1 MPTRRPRCDSRAAC
15 LGTARRGQHRRRIRG
30 PCPRSERTLHRSAA
44 HRARRRTGSA
54 LRLGVGRQMGAPPL
68 GRGTRSRGHARAR
81 GVGAHR
87 VVDPPPAVRPRL
99 RIWDLT
105 TGPAKRGPSWR
116 TGRPRHRPVP
126 RRTDHK
132 DPPRGRCPLPTSRVR
147 SHPWVWSQRRSS
159 SCRARSLLPAPAG
172 MVRREAEQAPGLASA
187 PRARGDGP
195 GGYRDPS
202 RSSVRTALSAT
213 FRKSSPSGQ
222 WRSPGAHAAARRPG
236 ASRGPGRAMDGPGT
250 CRARARAG

>member
-15 LGTARRGQHRRRIRG
+15 LGTARRGQYRRRIRG

-44 HRARRRTGSA
+44 HRARWRTGSA

-68 GRGTRSRGHARAR
+68 GRGTRSPGHARAR

-87 VVDPPPAVRPRL
+87 VVDPPPAARSRL
-99 RIWDLT
+99 RTWDLT
-105 TGPAKRGPSWR
+105 TGAREKGPSRR

-147 SHPWVWSQRRSS
+147 SHPRGWSQRRPS
-159 SCRARSLLPAPAG
+159 SCGAGSLLPALAG
-172 MVRREAEQAPGLASA
+172 MVPPPTPCARPCSTA

-195 GGYRDPS
+195 QTSWAFKDRVVCSPCRGWPR
-202 RSSVRTALSAT
+202 RSLTTAP
-213 FRKSSPSGQ
+213 R
-222 WRSPGAHAAARRPG
+222 ARGDGPDRPG
-236 ASRGPGRAMDGPGT
+236 ALR
-250 CRARARAG
+250 